1 MSQYSFTC
9 FDTKAVKNQHYLL
22 IELTVPTAVVVLVE
36 LELVEVLAVV
46 SGVVLEVYLL
56 IQTEEKD

>member
-1 MSQYSFTC
+1 MQ
-9 FDTKAVKNQHYLL
+9 
-22 IELTVPTAVVVLVE
+22 LTVPTAVVVLVE